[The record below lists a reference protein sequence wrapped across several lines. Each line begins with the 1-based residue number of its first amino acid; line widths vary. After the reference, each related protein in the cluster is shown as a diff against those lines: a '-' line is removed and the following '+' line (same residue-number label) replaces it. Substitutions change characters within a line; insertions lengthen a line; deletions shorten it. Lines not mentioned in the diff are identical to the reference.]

1 MLSTLSPSQLIRHS
15 VRRAIAAFQ
24 SRSPRGVSGLE
35 WAPSANF
42 VVHNEHA
49 STSISFAPCTTSRQP
64 ARYFW
69 EFRLYGRNPL
79 EPILVRRSDVM
90 ELHGQQTIESAD
102 LCRESGLPQL
112 FHYCEVMAYS
122 PDVTPR
128 GVSSVLVSYHHFRS
142 TDGSFDAHLPAA
154 YIWGAARFTR
164 TEQFHYENFPAA
176 QCTADSRIVVITL
189 NPFVRPVNVWIRLVG
204 ADGRSWEDGPFRI
217 AGKGLHRWESAHA
230 PLDTLVSPVGV
241 LTRSDSKTASFVGSI
256 DVPSGRMTNL
266 EHMHPFFAA

>member
-1 MLSTLSPSQLIRHS
+1 M
-15 VRRAIAAFQ
+15 
-24 SRSPRGVSGLE
+24 
-35 WAPSANF
+35 
-42 VVHNEHA
+42 
-49 STSISFAPCTTSRQP
+49 
-64 ARYFW
+64 
-69 EFRLYGRNPL
+69 
-79 EPILVRRSDVM
+79 D
-90 ELHGQQTIESAD
+90 LHGQQTIESAD
-102 LCRESGLPQL
+102 LCREIGLPQL